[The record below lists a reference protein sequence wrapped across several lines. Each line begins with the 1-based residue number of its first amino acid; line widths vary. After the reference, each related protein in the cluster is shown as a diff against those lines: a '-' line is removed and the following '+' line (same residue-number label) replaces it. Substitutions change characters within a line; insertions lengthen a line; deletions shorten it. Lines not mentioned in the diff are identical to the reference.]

1 MALRIGDSLGPYRI
15 VKQAG
20 QGGMATVYLA
30 HHQELGRD
38 VAVKVMHQAMLD
50 DPNFI
55 VRFKREAQIVAQLE
69 HPHIIPIYDYNE
81 FEGQPYLIMKFVAGH
96 TLKYEINQGA
106 LSLERILHIMTP
118 IADALTYAHNK
129 GVLHRDVKPSNIVI
143 DQLDVP
149 YLTDF
154 GLARITQAGE
164 STLSQDM
171 LIGTPNY
178 MSPEQGRGVRELDAR
193 TDIYSLGII
202 LYELIV
208 GDVPYKADTP
218 YAVIHD
224 HIYTPLPMPRVIN
237 PSIAPEVEAVL
248 AKALAKQPS
257 ERYASANALMNDFRA
272 ALKLS
277 NTTSLAEDR
286 VERANVSLSQFRDL
300 PLGEVQQ
307 VGISSPYVLSSTAS
321 SRAARYFPH
330 ARRWLVAG
338 MLTFIFFCLAS
349 VGVGISALSD
359 AQHLNRI
366 AADALI
372 AEADVETLDA
382 ANALLI
388 ALNILNLTEV
398 QAQAALAEAPND
410 DLLYMA
416 LYRAFLITGQTQ
428 DATTALRTG
437 FATTPDQVIYMIAAA
452 RLAKEYANP
461 LLAGTCYTIAFE
473 LTPPDSPRFMLV
485 RAEAGEFLYS
495 LAQLPNL
502 PDVTTTMSS
511 SELGLGLDMADHTAT
526 LLQIMQIRKSIA
538 KGDIETA
545 AAQFNENEATI
556 AALPEAR
563 LVRGEL
569 YLAQGDQAAALAEWQ
584 GVAENTDAPAWAQHR
599 ARELIKTIQERE

>member
-30 HHQELGRD
+30 HHEELGRD
-38 VAVKVMHQAMLD
+38 VAVKVMHQSMLD
-50 DPNFI
+50 DSSFI

-69 HPHIIPIYDYNE
+69 HPHIIPIYDYSE

-96 TLKYEINQGA
+96 TLKHEINQGA

-143 DQLDVP
+143 DQTDAP

-154 GLARITQAGE
+154 GLARIAQAGE

-193 TDIYSLGII
+193 TDIYSLGVI

-224 HIYTPLPMPRVIN
+224 HIYTPLPMPRTIN
-237 PSIAPEVEAVL
+237 PAIASEIEAVL
-248 AKALAKQPS
+248 AKALAKQPN
-257 ERYASANALMNDFRA
+257 ERYATANALMDDLRA
-272 ALKLS
+272 ALKSS
-277 NTTSLAEDR
+277 NTTSLAQDR
-286 VERANVSLSQFRDL
+286 IERANVSLAQLRDQRMDS
-300 PLGEVQQ
+300 VRQ
-307 VGISSPYVLSSTAS
+307 VGISAPYVLSSTAN
-321 SRAARYFPH
+321 SRAMRYFPH

-349 VGVGISALSD
+349 VGVGISALGD
-359 AQHLNRI
+359 AQQLNRI

-372 AEADVETLDA
+372 AEADIETLDA
-382 ANALLI
+382 AGALLI
-388 ALNILNLTEV
+388 AVNMLDMSEP
-398 QAQAALAEAPND
+398 QARAALAETPD
-410 DLLYMA
+410 DSLLHIA
-416 LYRAFLITGQTQ
+416 LYRALLLSEQTQ
-428 DATTALRTG
+428 AATTALRTG
-437 FATTPDQVIYMIAAA
+437 FESAPDQIIYMIAAA
-452 RLAKEYANP
+452 RLAKEYENP
-461 LLAGTCYTIAFE
+461 LLAGTCYTIAFD
-473 LTPPDSPRFMLV
+473 LTPPDSPRFPFV
-485 RAEAGEFLYS
+485 RAEAGAFLYTV
-495 LAQLPNL
+495 AQLPNL
-502 PDVTTTMSS
+502 PDVTTTIAS
-511 SELGLGLDMADHTAT
+511 SELGLGRDIADHTAA
-526 LLQIMQIRKSIA
+526 LLQIMQVRKMIA
-538 KGDIETA
+538 QGEIEA
-545 AAQFNENEATI
+545 AAALFNANESII

-569 YLAQGDQAAALAEWQ
+569 YLAQGDQTAALAEWQ
-584 GVAENTDAPAWAQHR
+584 SVADNIEAPAWAQDR
-599 ARELIKTIQERE
+599 ARELINTTQE